1 MFLTV
6 LSNTNLQVMAA
17 SRMKKLGL
25 LMKDAAG
32 YSTKDVSIVC
42 SVLILR
48 LSYGTKCCH
57 PFIRV
62 PPRHPP
68 QDKIESIQEEQEQE
82 EEEEEEEEC
91 EMLGFE
97 DRYDLGMKV
106 SSRLFDQVG
115 YILLYCGFSFFSI
128 SVRRRNVWTHL
139 PRNREKHQYHIR
151 CQEDCAVQVTS

>member
-62 PPRHPP
+62 PPATLPRIRLN
-68 QDKIESIQEEQEQE
+68 QSKKS
-82 EEEEEEEEC
+82 
-91 EMLGFE
+91 
-97 DRYDLGMKV
+97 K
-106 SSRLFDQVG
+106 SRRRTRTRRRTR
-115 YILLYCGFSFFSI
+115 
-128 SVRRRNVWTHL
+128 SVR
-139 PRNREKHQYHIR
+139 
-151 CQEDCAVQVTS
+151 C